1 MISMDDR
8 SWPLLV
14 MSDLAKT
21 DMRLIQSPPEI
32 NKMIP
37 NLLRAWMSGYGQ
49 EHVIA
54 QVLS

>member
-1 MISMDDR
+1 MDDR

-49 EHVIA
+49 DHVIA
-54 QVLS
+54 QALS